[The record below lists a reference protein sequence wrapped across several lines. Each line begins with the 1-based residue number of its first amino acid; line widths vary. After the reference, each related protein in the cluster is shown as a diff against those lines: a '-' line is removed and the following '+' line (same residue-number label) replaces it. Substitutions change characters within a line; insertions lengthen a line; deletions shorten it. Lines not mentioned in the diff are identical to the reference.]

1 MLKYSLIIS
10 IFIFMLSFSTAQ
22 AAPEQI
28 PVPNTVT
35 MLDLGAKSCVPC
47 KMMAPIIE
55 KLGVY
60 YDGKAAI
67 RFIDVWENENI
78 ARKYNIESIPT
89 QIFYDKSGK
98 ERERHT
104 GFLDEE
110 SIKKKIDA
118 LMAE

>member
-1 MLKYSLIIS
+1 
-10 IFIFMLSFSTAQ
+10 
-22 AAPEQI
+22 
-28 PVPNTVT
+28 
-35 MLDLGAKSCVPC
+35 
-47 KMMAPIIE
+47 MMAPIIE

-67 RFIDVWENENI
+67 RFIDVWENESI
-78 ARKYNIESIPT
+78 AREYGIKSIPT

-110 SIKKKIDA
+110 SIKKKIDT